1 MLLKSNTFQSM
12 ISCNKISYRQMNK
25 NISTT
30 KSNYCISGGKKKTK
44 KEQGLQMWS
53 NSKQWLSH
61 RIGWLDSRR
70 LILSTEP
77 RPLYRSCTSHHDQS
91 STASQ
96 TLLLSSNADFT
107 LIWLGLLSSEA
118 HWNLNLDSTPTKPW
132 PFLLR
137 CSRILPVHIF
147 YLIVVFCLTTHVSC
161 AGLGVL
167 WAAEAVWQWM
177 EVVRGSHHSR
187 GLWEWSH

>member
-1 MLLKSNTFQSM
+1 
-12 ISCNKISYRQMNK
+12 
-25 NISTT
+25 
-30 KSNYCISGGKKKTK
+30 
-44 KEQGLQMWS
+44 MWS

-96 TLLLSSNADFT
+96 TLLLSSNADST
-107 LIWLGLLSSEA
+107 LIWLGLLSSEV

-187 GLWEWSH
+187 GLWEWSHQVLLFSSSGTFCQREVRHLLIWFFDFRCFYVNHPYAFSVVRMPKC